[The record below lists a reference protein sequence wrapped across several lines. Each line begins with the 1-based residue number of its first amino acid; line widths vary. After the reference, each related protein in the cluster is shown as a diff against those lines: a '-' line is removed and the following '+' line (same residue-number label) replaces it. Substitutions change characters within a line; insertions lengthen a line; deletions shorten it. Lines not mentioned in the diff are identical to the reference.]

1 MRRRGRPARA
11 VPARPAGD
19 PPAQTAPGDGIQ
31 RMKKQP
37 QIAETPLV
45 PVPADQTAHGK
56 PGPRLAVRALPV
68 AAAGAA
74 VVAAVILTLYVVA
87 PHRTARFAAA
97 PAPVPTAA
105 VAPGVTPS
113 PSPSPSSS
121 RPLSPQASA
130 GAVPP
135 GVAVPPGAPATSAK
149 PGVAVWAVS
158 GESQARRD
166 SGASWY

>member
-105 VAPGVTPS
+105 LPTASVAPGVTPS

-135 GVAVPPGAPATSAK
+135 GVAV
-149 PGVAVWAVS
+149 
-158 GESQARRD
+158 
-166 SGASWY
+166 